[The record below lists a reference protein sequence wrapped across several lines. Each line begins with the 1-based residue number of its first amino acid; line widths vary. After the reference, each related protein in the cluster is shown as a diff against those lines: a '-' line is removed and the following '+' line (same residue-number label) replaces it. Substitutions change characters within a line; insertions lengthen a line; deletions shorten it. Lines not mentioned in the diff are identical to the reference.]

1 MNLVQ
6 PPPPP
11 QLSPELVARFRAIV
25 GDKYAVTDAADIAPY
40 VTEERNLF
48 HGHSPLVLR
57 PGSTAEVSAICKLAT
72 QHRIALVPQG
82 GNTGLVGGQTPH
94 NGEVVI
100 SMRRMD
106 RIRDVDAASNTMTCE
121 AGVVLQV
128 AQQRASEVDRLV
140 PLSLGA
146 EGSCTIG
153 GNLSTN
159 AGGTAALAYG
169 VAREMAL
176 GLEVVLADGRI
187 LNGLTKLKKDN
198 TGYNLHNLFIGA
210 EGTLGI
216 ITAATLK
223 LFAKPRAVETAFV
236 GLKSPD
242 DALKLLNISQN
253 EAAGSLTSFELLA
266 DIAMDFSVRH
276 GIDVRAPLADKHS
289 WYVLMELSSSR
300 DEARGTLEAIL
311 ERGMEAGIV
320 DDAAIAASLSQRQAF
335 WKLRDEMSAAQKPE
349 GGSIKHDVSVPVAA
363 VPAFIAE
370 ANAAVI
376 KLIPGARPVPF
387 GHLGD
392 GNIHYNVSQPVG
404 ADSAAFLAQWHDVN
418 AAVFDIVLRMGGS
431 ISAEHGI
438 GVLKRDELPAVKDRT
453 AIELMRGIKAMLDPL
468 GIMNPGKVL

>member
-1 MNLVQ
+1 MNIVQ
-6 PPPPP
+6 PSAPP
-11 QLSPELVARFRAIV
+11 LSPELVARLRAIV
-25 GDKYAVTDAADIAPY
+25 GDKHAITDPADIAPY
-40 VTEERNLF
+40 LTEQRDLF
-48 HGHSPLVLR
+48 HGRSPLVLR

-72 QHRIALVPQG
+72 EHRISLVPQG

-94 NGEVVI
+94 QGEVVI

-106 RIRDVDAASNTMTCE
+106 KIRDIDAASNTMTCE
-121 AGVVLQV
+121 AGVVLQI
-128 AQQRASEVDRLV
+128 AQQKAAEVDRLF

-187 LNGLTKLKKDN
+187 LNGLSKLKKDN
-198 TGYNLHNLFIGA
+198 TGYDLRNLFIGA

-223 LFAKPRAVETAFV
+223 LFQKPRAVETAFV
-236 GLKSPD
+236 GLNSPRE
-242 DALKLLNISQN
+242 ALKLLAISQN
-253 EAAGSLTSFELLA
+253 EAAGSLTSFELLSDLA
-266 DIAMDFSVRH
+266 VDFSVRH
-276 GIDVRAPLADKHS
+276 GIDIRDPLASKHP
-289 WYVLMELSSSR
+289 WYALMELSSSR
-300 DEARGTLEAIL
+300 DDARDALESIL
-311 ERGMEAGIV
+311 AQGLDDGIV
-320 DDAAIAASLSQRQAF
+320 DDAAIATSLSQRQAF
-335 WKLRDEMSAAQKPE
+335 WKLRDEVSTAQKPE
-349 GGSIKHDVSVPVAA
+349 GGSIKHDISVPVAA
-363 VPAFIAE
+363 VPDFIAQ
-370 ANAAVI
+370 ANAAVV

-404 ADSAAFLAQWHDVN
+404 ANAAGFLSRWHEVN
-418 AAVFDIVLRMGGS
+418 AVVFAIVLRMGGS

-438 GVLKRDELPAVKDRT
+438 GVLKRDDLPEVKDKV
-453 AIELMRGIKAMLDPL
+453 AIELMRGIKLMLDPL